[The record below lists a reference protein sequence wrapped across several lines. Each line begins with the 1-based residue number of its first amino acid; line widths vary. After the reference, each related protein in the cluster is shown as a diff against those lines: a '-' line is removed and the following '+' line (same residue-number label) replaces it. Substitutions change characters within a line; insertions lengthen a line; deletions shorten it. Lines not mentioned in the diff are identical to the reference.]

1 MAQEMLRELAPLLA
15 EEGLDVDNLEVP
27 DLQTLQDAMNRAVE
41 RRNREL
47 FSPVGPAR
55 DMAAAT
61 LRDVVRAILGLLAD
75 DARHAEELLA
85 DVVPNSP
92 DNSEPMVASCMGISL
107 TLLDEWLSGA
117 DAGAPAG
124 LAARTRL
131 PKGHWTGGRAAK
143 DILALAARA
152 KAFDSVGSLEM
163 RQGGPQ
169 VLAGCALALAVS
181 VRAWSTLTDT
191 PPEELIEAHIR

>member
-75 DARHAEELLA
+75 DARQAEELLA

-117 DAGAPAG
+117 DADAPAG

-169 VLAGCALALAVS
+169 VLAGCALALAVT
-181 VRAWSTLTDT
+181 VRAWSMLTDT